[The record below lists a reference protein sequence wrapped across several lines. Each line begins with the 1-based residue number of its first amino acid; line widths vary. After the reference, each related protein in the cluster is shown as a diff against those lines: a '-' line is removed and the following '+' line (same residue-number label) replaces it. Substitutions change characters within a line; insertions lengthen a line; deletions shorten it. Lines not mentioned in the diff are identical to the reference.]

1 MPPKTNEELIE
12 VTAKRIY
19 EVMPYDLP
27 GIKPEWVEGGNSLM
41 QSIARGCASGIL
53 TTILTTKDKQREE
66 AVAEALAE
74 YKQFVIN
81 VLDGVD
87 IADGYCNTKAI
98 RFALESRTIT
108 PSTKD
113 IKNQT
118 RSEQTQ
124 RLQLT
129 SQLKQQVNFTEDSAT
144 RFLREY
150 QKHSFY
156 ARGKT
161 IPG

>member
-1 MPPKTNEELIE
+1 MEPKTNEEYMREIRNIQPAHPLVYERIE
-12 VTAKRIY
+12 
-19 EVMPYDLP
+19 
-27 GIKPEWVEGGNSLM
+27 
-41 QSIARGCASGIL
+41 QIL
-53 TTILTTKDKQREE
+53 TEKDKQREE
-66 AVAEALAE
+66 AVAVALAE

-156 ARGKT
+156 ARGKN
-161 IPG
+161 IRFKGDFWYRH

>member
-1 MPPKTNEELIE
+1 MQTSNEDLIVEIVERVRYVEFLRGVPVELPSE
-12 VTAKRIY
+12 TKELLR
-19 EVMPYDLP
+19 
-27 GIKPEWVEGGNSLM
+27 
-41 QSIARGCASGIL
+41 SGIRKAL
-53 TTILTTKDKQREE
+53 TEKDKQREE

-161 IPG
+161 IPE